1 MADRRHGFS
10 LGRPGA
16 LSLISFQELQQ
27 LSTHFIYLFHIW
39 AQQLCVSLLHHDSFH
54 NGQTRDTFL
63 TSPRPMQTWRAPN
76 QDTHDFLPK

>member
-27 LSTHFIYLFHIW
+27 LSTHVYLFIPYLG
-39 AQQLCVSLLHHDSFH
+39 AAAVREFA
-54 NGQTRDTFL
+54 
-63 TSPRPMQTWRAPN
+63 SPRFFPQWTDKRHVSHLTK
-76 QDTHDFLPK
+76 THADLACTKSRHA